1 MLSDLKIDDRD
12 LVQLRRAI
20 ERLPGEVKGK
30 AMRRAMTRMTQM
42 ARTRIVD
49 RNAKHVKLP
58 KQVIADLTTAAF
70 NSGGNI
76 SQVTVES
83 GWIPLQRL
91 GAVQN
96 ATGVYVNVRGSYRHA
111 FVAAMKSGHVGVF
124 RRVPGTHMSSNPNK
138 EQIRELFGP
147 NPAHAIT
154 NNPDVY
160 LDILAKLI
168 EENLYPRF
176 VHEVEFILSKLGR

>member
-20 ERLPGEVKGK
+20 ERVPGEIKVK
-30 AMRRAMTRMTQM
+30 AMNQAMRRMTQM
-42 ARTRIVD
+42 ARTLIVD

-58 KQVIADLTTAAF
+58 KEIIAKLTTTSF
-70 NSGGNI
+70 NAGGNTSKI
-76 SQVTVES
+76 TVES

-96 ATGVYVNVRGSYRHA
+96 ATGVYVNLRGSYRHA
-111 FVAAMKSGHVGVF
+111 FIAAMKSGHVGVF
-124 RRVPGTHMSSNPNK
+124 QRIPGTHMPGNPAK

-160 LDILAKLI
+160 LDVMTQII
-168 EENLYPRF
+168 EDNLYPRF
-176 VHEVEFILSKLGR
+176 VHELEFILSKLGR